1 MAEERDLRAE
11 EIARRAEER
20 ALRAERNAE
29 SAERTTI
36 HYKLGVILA
45 GTVVLSLAVISWGE

>member
-1 MAEERDLRAE
+1 M
-11 EIARRAEER
+11 
-20 ALRAERNAE
+20 RAERNAESAERKAE

-45 GTVVLSLAVISWGE
+45 GTVVLLISWGI

>member
-1 MAEERDLRAE
+1 MAEERALRAE

-36 HYKLGVILA
+36 HYKLGGKKLIKVRIIE
-45 GTVVLSLAVISWGE
+45 VVL